1 MFSDQSA
8 QSDDQ
13 HRKVQNNSSAKTS
26 FDVIL
31 HFERKLFGKCCVEI
45 NDCVVDVESDDVKEC
60 VIVLTDLLFALSVI
74 LVIEIHRPLTF
85 LKLCENL
92 DRE

>member
-1 MFSDQSA
+1 MQGN
-8 QSDDQ
+8 QSDHQ
-13 HRKVQNNSSAKTS
+13 NRKVQNNSSAKTS

-45 NDCVVDVESDDVKEC
+45 NDCVFDVESDDVKEC

-74 LVIEIHRPLTF
+74 LLIEIHRSSIF
-85 LKLCENL
+85 LKLSENL